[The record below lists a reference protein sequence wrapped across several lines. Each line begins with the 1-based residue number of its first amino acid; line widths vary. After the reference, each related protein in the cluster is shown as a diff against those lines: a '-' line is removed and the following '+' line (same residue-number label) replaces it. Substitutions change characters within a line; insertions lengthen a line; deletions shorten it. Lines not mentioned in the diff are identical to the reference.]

1 MTYNEIFAEV
11 MSFFKRPDKADDVK
25 AKIKEAIHRAHT
37 TDRFMKDAVEAVTDA
52 LVCGGVRSSYGIVTS
67 TFANFRDAISVQLYD
82 ETSGTAGV
90 ELPLNDTVEASMDSY
105 GVKRI
110 PSVMQ
115 IGDVIQ
121 VALGD
126 TPGRVR
132 RFVFCY
138 LAYPTLTDPIPE
150 SWIMRNYPYLIIHD
164 ALARLY
170 RTTGNAERAGASAQD
185 AQDQRMILVQNN
197 LVFGR

>member
-67 TFANFRDAISVQLYD
+67 SFANFRDAVSIQLYD

-126 TPGRVR
+126 TPGSVR

-138 LAYPTLTDPIPE
+138 LEYPTLTDPIPE

>member
-37 TDRFMKDAVEAVTDA
+37 TDRFMKDAVEAVTNA

-67 TFANFRDAISVQLYD
+67 SFANFRDALYVQLYD
-82 ETSGTAGV
+82 EIAGAAGR
-90 ELPLNDTVEASMDSY
+90 ELELDHGIEASMDMF

-121 VALGD
+121 ISLGD
-126 TPGRVR
+126 TPGTVK
-132 RFVFCY
+132 RFVFGY
-138 LAYPTLTDPIPE
+138 LTYPSLVDPIPE